1 MGASTNQQTNRL
13 REGVDPG
20 ADQPVSGSGV
30 TSGFQLELT
39 VGLEGATDDEIAE
52 ISDELN
58 AWIREAGPD
67 CEVARVTVPG
77 PAGARGLLTVLGTLG
92 IKLLAPGALTAL
104 INCLA
109 VYIKERR
116 KTVKIK
122 VQAVSGATVE
132 IDAGGIGRG
141 ELELVLRQAGL
152 LLGPSGA
159 LPHA

>member
-1 MGASTNQQTNRL
+1 MGTSTNEETIRPDQSTDA
-13 REGVDPG
+13 GG
-20 ADQPVSGSGV
+20 AQSISDSGV
-30 TSGFQLELT
+30 PPGFQLKVS
-39 VGLEGATDDEIAE
+39 VGLEGATDDEMAE

-67 CEVARVTVPG
+67 CEVAQVTVPG

-92 IKLLAPGALTAL
+92 IKFLEPGALKAL
-104 INCLA
+104 IDCLA

-141 ELELVLRQAGL
+141 ELEMLLRQAGL